1 MYRSK
6 SLGSKLPQDSSAH
19 RFACP
24 SPGTVHWYE
33 VCPKMT
39 SCTFLKALLRAI
51 FTPQFAARASVGR
64 RGWSVIQSHLG
75 SRWDAAGKEGSK
87 SQILQPPLC
96 TGQTQ
101 RSGQG
106 TPSPGRAGG
115 QGWLCPP
122 QDSPGSGMEPGAP
135 HRPCLLHRPALPG
148 CSPITGRKA
157 GAARR
162 GRTCCRRRWPR
173 RTCP

>member
-39 SCTFLKALLRAI
+39 SCTFLKALLRAV
-51 FTPQFAARASVGR
+51 FTPQFTARASVGR
-64 RGWSVIQSHLG
+64 RGRSVIQSHLG

-96 TGQTQ
+96 TRQTQ
-101 RSGQG
+101 RSRQG
-106 TPSPGRAGG
+106 TPSPGRAGVT
-115 QGWLCPP
+115 LP
-122 QDSPGSGMEPGAP
+122 SPGQPRVRDGAGCSAP
-135 HRPCLLHRPALPG
+135 AVPPALPCSTGVLPHHWAKGRG
-148 CSPITGRKA
+148 CPAGPYLLSPALAT
-157 GAARR
+157 
-162 GRTCCRRRWPR
+162 
-173 RTCP
+173 